1 MSSAA
6 LKTFFTSEAYAVVG
20 ASKDPSK
27 FGYKVLKWYESAGL
41 SVTPVHPKEP
51 EIEGLKT
58 VASLSDLPADSRTK
72 TSISVITPPKVT
84 LGVVQSAVEL
94 GINAIWLQP
103 GAEDAAVV
111 DWIKGQPSETQDKV
125 IYGGPCIL
133 VKGRQLAQE
142 QGRL

>member
-20 ASKDPSK
+20 ASKDPAK
-27 FGYKVLKWYESAGL
+27 FGYKVFKWYEGAGL
-41 SVTPVHPKEP
+41 PVTPVHPKES
-51 EIEGLKT
+51 EIEGVPT
-58 VASLSDLPADSRTK
+58 VSSLADLPADARSK
-72 TSISVITPPKVT
+72 TSVSVITPPKVS

-111 DWIKGQPSETQDKV
+111 DWIKAQSSDVQDKV

>member
-20 ASKDPSK
+20 ASKDPAK
-27 FGYKVLKWYESAGL
+27 FGYKVLKWYENAGL
-41 SVTPVHPKEP
+41 PVTPVHPKES

-58 VASLSDLPADSRTK
+58 VASLNELPSGSAPK
-72 TSISVITPPKVT
+72 TSVSVITPPKVS
-84 LGVVQSAVEL
+84 LGVVQSAVEQ

-103 GAEDAAVV
+103 GAEDAALV
-111 DWIKGQPSETQDKV
+111 DWIKSQPSNVQEKL

-133 VKGRQLAQE
+133 VKGQQLAHE
-142 QGRL
+142 AGRL

>member
-20 ASKDPSK
+20 ASKDPAK
-27 FGYKVLKWYESAGL
+27 FGYKVLKWYQGAAL
-41 SVTPVHPKEP
+41 PVTPIHPKEP
-51 EIEGLKT
+51 EIDGLKT
-58 VASLSDLPADSRTK
+58 VASVADLPESQRAK
-72 TSISVITPPKVT
+72 TSISVITPPKIS

-94 GINAIWLQP
+94 GINGIWLQP
-103 GAEDAAVV
+103 GAEDGAVV
-111 DWIKGQPSETQDKV
+111 EWIKSQPESVQDKV

-133 VKGRQLAQE
+133 VKGHQLAQE